1 MPNCIVATIFDIF
14 VLFQME
20 FVPYNTYPYQYNP
33 YNDTTYYYY
42 EPPMVEMVDSM
53 GMMSM
58 SPMSSG
64 SMSPTSHVYI
74 PDQNNNTSN
83 NTAVLT
89 PEGEY
94 EYPDQQQP
102 DYNKLNNQFILNTD
116 TAFIIVDPEY
126 PFIDLPY
133 IHNGKQSFNNSGKKG
148 PKGGFKKQGGFK
160 AYKDFNKDKLEDTE
174 ESTVKLVPPE
184 ISYNRDELM
193 NIAKMPLSQATPDAW
208 PSIAKKL
215 PRLVRRE
222 GPTANII
229 IKEIRAVKKQEELNV
244 AKMTIKNEPEPQI
257 LSL

>member
-1 MPNCIVATIFDIF
+1 MGVGEIPARHE
-14 VLFQME
+14 ME
-20 FVPYNTYPYQYNP
+20 FVPYSTYPY
-33 YNDTTYYYY
+33 
-42 EPPMVEMVDSM
+42 
-53 GMMSM
+53 
-58 SPMSSG
+58 
-64 SMSPTSHVYI
+64 H
-74 PDQNNNTSN
+74 NN
-83 NTAVLT
+83 
-89 PEGEY
+89 
-94 EYPDQQQP
+94 
-102 DYNKLNNQFILNTD
+102 LNNQFILND
-116 TAFIIVDPEY
+116 AFIIVDPEY

-133 IHNGKQSFNNSGKKG
+133 IHNGKSGFTSGKK
-148 PKGGFKKQGGFK
+148 PKGFMKGGFK

-193 NIAKMPLSQATPDAW
+193 NIAKMPLSQATPEAW

-244 AKMTIKNEPEPQI
+244 AKMTIKKPDDEPPI

>member
-1 MPNCIVATIFDIF
+1 MGVGEIPA
-14 VLFQME
+14 LHEME
-20 FVPYNTYPYQYNP
+20 FVPYNAYPYQYNQ

-42 EPPMVEMVDSM
+42 ESPMVEMVDSM

-58 SPMSSG
+58 SPVSTG
-64 SMSPTSHVYI
+64 SMSPTSAPGLYI
-74 PDQNNNTSN
+74 PDHNNNNN

-94 EYPDQQQP
+94 EYPDQT
-102 DYNKLNNQFILNTD
+102 DYTKLNNQFILNSD
-116 TAFIIVDPEY
+116 AFIIVDPEY

-133 IHNGKQSFNNSGKKG
+133 IHNGKSSFNSGGKK
-148 PKGGFKKQGGFK
+148 PQKGFKKGFK
-160 AYKDFNKDKLEDTE
+160 AYKDFNKDKLDDTE

-193 NIAKMPLSQATPDAW
+193 NIAKMPLSQAAPEAW

-229 IKEIRAVKKQEELNV
+229 IKEITKIKKQEELNV
-244 AKMTIKNEPEPQI
+244 AKMTINKKAEDEPEV

>member
-1 MPNCIVATIFDIF
+1 MVEMVGVGEIPA
-14 VLFQME
+14 LHEME
-20 FVPYNTYPYQYNP
+20 FVPYNAYPYQYNQ

-58 SPMSSG
+58 SPVSPG
-64 SMSPTSHVYI
+64 SMSPTSAPGLYI
-74 PDQNNNTSN
+74 PDHNNNTN
-83 NTAVLT
+83 TTAVLT

-94 EYPDQQQP
+94 EYPDQT
-102 DYNKLNNQFILNTD
+102 DYTKLNNQFILNSD
-116 TAFIIVDPEY
+116 
-126 PFIDLPY
+126 
-133 IHNGKQSFNNSGKKG
+133 GKK
-148 PKGGFKKQGGFK
+148 PQKGFKKGFK
-160 AYKDFNKDKLEDTE
+160 AFKDFNKDKLELDTE

-193 NIAKMPLSQATPDAW
+193 NIAKMPLSQAAPEAW

-229 IKEIRAVKKQEELNV
+229 IKEITKIKKQEELNV
-244 AKMTIKNEPEPQI
+244 AKMTINKKSEDEPQI

>member
-1 MPNCIVATIFDIF
+1 
-14 VLFQME
+14 ME
-20 FVPYNTYPYQYNP
+20 FVPYSTYPYQYNQ

-58 SPMSSG
+58 SPVSPS
-64 SMSPTSHVYI
+64 SMSPASAPGLYI

-83 NTAVLT
+83 TAVLT
-89 PEGEY
+89 PEGAY
-94 EYPDQQQP
+94 EYPDQ
-102 DYNKLNNQFILNTD
+102 DYNKLNNQFILND
-116 TAFIIVDPEY
+116 AFIIVDPEY

-133 IHNGKQSFNNSGKKG
+133 IHNGKSGFTSGKK
-148 PKGGFKKQGGFK
+148 PKGFKKGGFK

-193 NIAKMPLSQATPDAW
+193 NIAKMPLSQATPEAW

-244 AKMTIKNEPEPQI
+244 AKMTIKKPDDEPPI

>member
-1 MPNCIVATIFDIF
+1 
-14 VLFQME
+14 
-20 FVPYNTYPYQYNP
+20 
-33 YNDTTYYYY
+33 
-42 EPPMVEMVDSM
+42 MVEMVDSM

-58 SPMSSG
+58 SPVSPS
-64 SMSPTSHVYI
+64 SMSPTSAPGLYI
-74 PDQNNNTSN
+74 PDQNNNTS

-94 EYPDQQQP
+94 EYPDQ
-102 DYNKLNNQFILNTD
+102 DYNKLNNQFILND
-116 TAFIIVDPEY
+116 AFIIVDPEY

-133 IHNGKQSFNNSGKKG
+133 IHNGKSGFTSGKK
-148 PKGGFKKQGGFK
+148 PKGFKKGGFK

-193 NIAKMPLSQATPDAW
+193 NIAKMPLSQATPEAW

-244 AKMTIKNEPEPQI
+244 AKMTIKKPDDEPPI

>member
-1 MPNCIVATIFDIF
+1 
-14 VLFQME
+14 ME
-20 FVPYNTYPYQYNP
+20 FVPYNTYPYQYNQ

-42 EPPMVEMVDSM
+42 EPPMVEMVESM

-58 SPMSSG
+58 SPVSSG
-64 SMSPTSHVYI
+64 SMSPTSAPGLYFP
-74 PDQNNNTSN
+74 PDQNNNTS

-94 EYPDQQQP
+94 EYPDQQP

-116 TAFIIVDPEY
+116 AFIIVDPEY

-133 IHNGKQSFNNSGKKG
+133 IHNGKSFTSGKK
-148 PKGGFKKQGGFK
+148 PKGFKKQGGFK
-160 AYKDFNKDKLEDTE
+160 AYKDFNKDKLEDAE
-174 ESTVKLVPPE
+174 ESTVKLVTPE

-229 IKEIRAVKKQEELNV
+229 IKEIRAVKKQEELNNV
-244 AKMTIKNEPEPQI
+244 AKMSVKKAEDEPQI

>member
-1 MPNCIVATIFDIF
+1 
-14 VLFQME
+14 ME
-20 FVPYNTYPYQYNP
+20 FVPYNTYPYQYNQ

-42 EPPMVEMVDSM
+42 EPPMVEMVESM

-64 SMSPTSHVYI
+64 SMSPTSGPGLYI
-74 PDQNNNTSN
+74 PDQNNNTS

-94 EYPDQQQP
+94 EYPDQQP

-116 TAFIIVDPEY
+116 AFIIVDPEY

-133 IHNGKQSFNNSGKKG
+133 IHNGKSFTSGKK
-148 PKGGFKKQGGFK
+148 PKGFKNKGGFK

-244 AKMTIKNEPEPQI
+244 AKMTIKNDEPQI

>member
-1 MPNCIVATIFDIF
+1 
-14 VLFQME
+14 
-20 FVPYNTYPYQYNP
+20 
-33 YNDTTYYYY
+33 
-42 EPPMVEMVDSM
+42 M
-53 GMMSM
+53 G
-58 SPMSSG
+58 
-64 SMSPTSHVYI
+64 I
-74 PDQNNNTSN
+74 PDNNNNNN

-94 EYPDQQQP
+94 EYPDQT
-102 DYNKLNNQFILNTD
+102 DYTKLNNQFILNSD
-116 TAFIIVDPEY
+116 AFIIVDPEY

-133 IHNGKQSFNNSGKKG
+133 IHNGKSCINSGGKK
-148 PKGGFKKQGGFK
+148 PQKGFKKGFK
-160 AYKDFNKDKLEDTE
+160 AYKDFNKDKLDDTE

-193 NIAKMPLSQATPDAW
+193 NIAKLPLSQATPDVW

-229 IKEIRAVKKQEELNV
+229 IKEVRAIKKQEELNV
-244 AKMTIKNEPEPQI
+244 AKMTINKKAEDEPEV

>member
-1 MPNCIVATIFDIF
+1 
-14 VLFQME
+14 ME
-20 FVPYNTYPYQYNP
+20 FVPYSTYPYQYNQ

-58 SPMSSG
+58 SPVSPS
-64 SMSPTSHVYI
+64 SMSPTSAPGLYI
-74 PDQNNNTSN
+74 PDQNNNTS

-94 EYPDQQQP
+94 EYPDQ
-102 DYNKLNNQFILNTD
+102 DYNKLNNQFILND
-116 TAFIIVDPEY
+116 AFIIVDPEY

-133 IHNGKQSFNNSGKKG
+133 IHNGKSGFTSGKKPKG
-148 PKGGFKKQGGFK
+148 FKKGGFKAF
-160 AYKDFNKDKLEDTE
+160 KDFNKDKLEDTE

-193 NIAKMPLSQATPDAW
+193 NIAKMPLSQATPEAW

-229 IKEIRAVKKQEELNV
+229 KEIRAFKKQEELNV
-244 AKMTIKNEPEPQI
+244 AKMTIKKPDDEPPI

>member
-1 MPNCIVATIFDIF
+1 MGVGEIPAPHK
-14 VLFQME
+14 ME
-20 FVPYNTYPYQYNP
+20 FVYPYQYNVH
-33 YNDTTYYYY
+33 DTTYYYY
-42 EPPMVEMVDSM
+42 EPPMVEVVDSM

-58 SPMSSG
+58 SPVSSG
-64 SMSPTSHVYI
+64 SMSPTSAPSLYI
-74 PDQNNNTSN
+74 PDQNNNH

-94 EYPDQQQP
+94 EYPDQ
-102 DYNKLNNQFILNTD
+102 DYNKLND
-116 TAFIIVDPEY
+116 AFIIVDPEY

-133 IHNGKQSFNNSGKKG
+133 IHNGKSFNGKKQ
-148 PKGGFKKQGGFK
+148 KGFKKGGYK
-160 AYKDFNKDKLEDTE
+160 AYKDFNKDKFEETE

-193 NIAKMPLSQATPDAW
+193 NIAKMPLSQATPEAW

-229 IKEIRAVKKQEELNV
+229 IKEVRAIKKQEELNV
-244 AKMTIKNEPEPQI
+244 AKMTKKPDDEPQI